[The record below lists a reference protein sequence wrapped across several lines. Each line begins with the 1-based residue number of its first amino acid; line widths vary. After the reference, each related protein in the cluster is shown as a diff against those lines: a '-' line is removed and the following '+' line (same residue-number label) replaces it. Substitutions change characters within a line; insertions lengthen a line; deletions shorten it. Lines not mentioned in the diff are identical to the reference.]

1 MENEKKEKKEK
12 IVLKDGTEFEIES
25 GATENKVQVI
35 CEKSI
40 AALGELY
47 EKFTEENLTAFQI
60 TDYDGNVFTK
70 QTDKYVGD
78 INIKIL
84 PEKFIVSF
92 GLEDVDKI
100 QKAVDAAIDAYTE
113 QLIQEGIV

>member
-1 MENEKKEKKEK
+1 MENEKKER
-12 IVLKDGTEFEIES
+12 IVLADGTILEIEN

-35 CEKSI
+35 CERSMDE
-40 AALGELY
+40 LGRLY
-47 EKFTEENLTAFQI
+47 DKFTEENLTAFQI
-60 TDYDGNVFTK
+60 TDYDGNIFTK
-70 QTDKYVGD
+70 QSDKYVAD

-84 PEKFIVSF
+84 PENFLVSF

-113 QLIQEGIV
+113 QLIEEGII